1 MIDLNQLTRSRTC
14 TKRSRWRSLC
24 LSRSSVCFAES
35 MIIIGSIAMSIFIP
49 NLASAKDFKIG
60 SVKQQ
65 FDFGGMCVSLL
76 PQTQKYMLVVP
87 FPLRKSQPVIAW
99 INIDGKDLQMR
110 QVSLKVM
117 KSNRRSVAKYQSRN
131 ISVTVDYRNIKEDN
145 SGMSTQTSTDRIS
158 IEYAG
163 QTKIINTTGSCSV

>member
-1 MIDLNQLTRSRTC
+1 MIDLNQVTRSRTC
-14 TKRSRWRSLC
+14 TER
-24 LSRSSVCFAES
+24 SRSSICLVES
-35 MIIIGSIAMSIFIP
+35 VVIIGSIAISIFTP

-76 PQTQKYMLVVP
+76 PKTQKYMLIIP
-87 FPLRKSQPVIAW
+87 FPQSKSQPVIAW
-99 INIDGKDLQMR
+99 INIDGKDLSMK
-110 QVSLKVM
+110 QVSLKLM
-117 KSNRRSVAKYQSRN
+117 KANRRSVAKYQSRN

-145 SGMSTQTSTDRIS
+145 SGMSTQASTDRIS